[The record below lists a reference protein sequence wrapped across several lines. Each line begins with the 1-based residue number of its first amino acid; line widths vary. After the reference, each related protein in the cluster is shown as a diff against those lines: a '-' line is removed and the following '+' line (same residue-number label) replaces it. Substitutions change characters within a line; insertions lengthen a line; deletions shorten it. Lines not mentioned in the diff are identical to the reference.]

1 MTNATKRALAASLR
15 KLLLEKP
22 LSKITISE
30 ISDGAEVNRQTFY
43 YHFNDIMD
51 LLRYAS
57 RIEGEMIVKELS
69 FGYDFESDF
78 ARLLTLF
85 KESSPVVMNLYRYL
99 DRASAEAL
107 LDEVTHG
114 FVAFYAK
121 KAAIGI
127 ELTSEDIKD
136 VSIFY
141 GHAIKG
147 VIHDY
152 VESSFNGNI
161 QDIAHKTASLM
172 AGSFRNSLIN
182 LANERLSR

>member
-1 MTNATKRALAASLR
+1 MTNATKRALASSLR

-43 YHFNDIMD
+43 YHFADIMD

-57 RIEGEMIVKELS
+57 RIEGETIVKELS
-69 FGYDFESDF
+69 FGYDFESDI

-85 KESSPVVMNLYRYL
+85 KESSPVIMNLYHYL
-99 DRASAEAL
+99 DRASAEGL

-114 FVAFYAK
+114 FVTFYAK

-127 ELTSEDIKD
+127 ELAQEDIHD
-136 VSIFY
+136 VSVFY

-152 VESSFNGNI
+152 VQSSFAGNV
-161 QDIAHKTASLM
+161 QDIAHKTASIM